1 LAAPELEEIDLD
13 LVIVKRALGVVSLG
27 LGLVAV
33 AAPRQFAKFVGL
45 ASDEEKVAAF
55 GAREIAAGAGL
66 LSPVRPGPWLWLR
79 VGGDAMDL
87 LTLGK
92 ATGRENPRRQAA
104 MAAAAVVG
112 AIVVLDIVLA
122 AHAALHRDED
132 EAAAK

>member
-1 LAAPELEEIDLD
+1 MN

-27 LGLVAV
+27 LGLAAV
-33 AAPRQFAKFVGL
+33 AAPRQFARFVGL
-45 ASDEEKVAAF
+45 TSDEETVAAF

-87 LTLGK
+87 ITLAR
-92 ATGRENPRRQAA
+92 ATGRENPRRGAA

-112 AIVVLDIVLA
+112 AIVAVDILLA
-122 AHAALHRDED
+122 AHAALNRHED
-132 EAAAK
+132 EAAAQ

>member
-1 LAAPELEEIDLD
+1 MN

-27 LGLVAV
+27 LGLAAV
-33 AAPRQFAKFVGL
+33 AAPRPFARFVGL
-45 ASDEEKVAAF
+45 TSDEETVAAF

-87 LTLGK
+87 ITLAK
-92 ATGRENPRRQAA
+92 ATGRENPRRGAA

-112 AIVVLDIVLA
+112 AIVAVDILLA
-122 AHAALHRDED
+122 AHAALNRHED
-132 EAAAK
+132 EAAAQ

>member
-1 LAAPELEEIDLD
+1 MN

-27 LGLVAV
+27 IGLVAV
-33 AAPRQFAKFVGL
+33 ASPRHFAKFVGL
-45 ASDEEKVAAF
+45 TSDEETVAAF

-79 VGGDAMDL
+79 VGGDAVDL
-87 LTLGK
+87 LTLSK
-92 ATGRENPRRQAA
+92 ATGRENPRRHAA
-104 MAAAAVVG
+104 MAAASLVG